1 MAILIRISLLIW
13 TASILFAC
21 EKQNTTQTDPK
32 LVGKWTDKNVR
43 YYFYPTRA
51 YGLKYLRKGFGL
63 DTVTTD
69 SSYGSYT
76 LDVSNNTVSF
86 LLTGIKLKS
95 GTFVGVN
102 INGGVWNYA
111 IKDTVLTYT
120 SLTSNG
126 RLVRF

>member
-1 MAILIRISLLIW
+1 MAILIRITIILLFAGIF
-13 TASILFAC
+13 IAC

-32 LVGKWTDKNVR
+32 LIGKWTDRNVR
-43 YYFYPTRA
+43 YYFYPTRT
-51 YGLKYLRKGFGL
+51 YGLKYLRKGSGL

-76 LDVSNNTVSF
+76 LDITNNTISF
-86 LLTGIKLKS
+86 LLTGVKLKT
-95 GTFVGVN
+95 GTVLGVN

-111 IKDTVLTYT
+111 INDTVLTYT